1 MIFQI
6 KWNSLKI
13 LNYVCSV
20 KGHNLTVVMG
30 DWLSF
35 IIDHWLESVYE
46 FICDFANYNRFTYIH
61 RIKYF
66 LCQKEIQEHL
76 VITLSMY
83 LSVCKGS

>member
-1 MIFQI
+1 M
-6 KWNSLKI
+6 KI

-30 DWLSF
+30 DRLSL

-46 FICDFANYNRFTYIH
+46 FICDVANYNRFTYIH

-66 LCQKEIQEHL
+66 YAQKEIQEHL
-76 VITLSMY
+76 VFTLSIY